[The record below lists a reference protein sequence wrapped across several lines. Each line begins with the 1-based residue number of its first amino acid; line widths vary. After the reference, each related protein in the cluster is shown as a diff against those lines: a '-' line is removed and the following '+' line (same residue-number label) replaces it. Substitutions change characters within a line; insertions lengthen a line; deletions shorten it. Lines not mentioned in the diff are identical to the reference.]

1 MIPHK
6 TARGDTGDVPDGDTS
21 RTGGT
26 GEAVALSTAEAAQ
39 IAGVSART
47 IRRWIEKGTL
57 PAVAGA
63 GGALYVFPQDL
74 ETARIA
80 SGSRPSPVARDRR
93 DSGDMSATGTVRDV
107 PDTASDGG
115 HVPDRFPG
123 AVSPAARSQLEAIRD
138 EWLAPL
144 VAQIREQAEEIGRL
158 QAERSAAVRE
168 RDDLAARLADDR
180 KLADQLVNV
189 LQAERDAL
197 AAEVERLKT
206 AQDAPVAAREP
217 QHGAQPVETAP
228 DPSPSW
234 WSAWW
239 RRLIGGGM

>member
-1 MIPHK
+1 MIPAM
-6 TARGDTGDVPDGDTS
+6 TDRGDTGDIPNGDAS

-26 GEAVALSTAEAAQ
+26 SEAVALSTAEAAQ

-74 ETARIA
+74 EAARIA
-80 SGSRPSPVARDRR
+80 SGSRPSPVVRDRR
-93 DSGDMSATGTVRDV
+93 DSADMSAAGTVRDIR
-107 PDTASDGG
+107 DTDRDKG
-115 HVPDRFPG
+115 HVPDVSAG
-123 AVSPAARSQLEAIRD
+123 AVSPTARSQLEAIRD

-144 VAQIREQAEEIGRL
+144 VDQIREQAEEIGRL

-168 RDDLAARLADDR
+168 RDDVAARLADDR

-189 LQAERDAL
+189 LQSERDAAL
-197 AAEVERLKT
+197 AEVERLR
-206 AQDAPVAAREP
+206 AGQEAPVTAPAP
-217 QHGAQPVETAP
+217 QHEAP
-228 DPSPSW
+228 SAEASHDSSSSW
-234 WSAWW
+234 WTSWW
-239 RRLIGGGM
+239 HRLTGGTG